1 MQTCSSGSTLVSLM
15 VALALSTGIALAAMR
30 LIAQSNAEYQRL
42 EQLSLM
48 EDQAAYVIDLI
59 AQALQQAGHVDATQ
73 PMTALPARP
82 FYGAVNA
89 IDNASVASGVPA
101 VDASV
106 HGGHLG
112 SDVLVI
118 RFAGDAAGTMKN
130 CAGFAVSPSL
140 AGADD
145 KGISIFH
152 VAVDALN
159 EPELRCKY
167 RGSSQWSS
175 QAIATGVESF
185 QVLFG
190 VDTDDDG
197 LANDFVSA
205 SRTAEI
211 EAATVSSAPSLS
223 TRIVA
228 VHVALLLQSPLA
240 VKSLRQTRAIDMFGR
255 LYGDRHEADDPGTRI
270 VPSRLLPNRLHR
282 RYDAVIF
289 LNNSLRPDA

>member
-1 MQTCSSGSTLVSLM
+1 MRARSPGSTLVSLM
-15 VALALSTGIALAAMR
+15 VALAVSTVIALAAIR
-30 LIAQSNAEYQRL
+30 LIAQSSAEYQRL

-48 EDQAAYVIDLI
+48 EDQAAYAIDLI
-59 AQALQQAGHVDATQ
+59 AQALNQAGHVDATQ
-73 PMTALPARP
+73 PMAALPARP
-82 FYGAVNA
+82 FDGAVNA
-89 IDNASVASGVPA
+89 IDNATVAAGVPA
-101 VDASV
+101 VDVPV

-130 CAGFAVSPSL
+130 CAGFAVPPSL
-140 AGADD
+140 SGVDD
-145 KGISIFH
+145 RGISIFH
-152 VAVDALN
+152 VALDALN

-167 RGSSQWSS
+167 RGSSQWNS
-175 QAIATGVESF
+175 QAVATGVESF

-190 VDTDDDG
+190 VDADGDG

-205 SRTAEI
+205 SRVADI
-211 EAATVSSAPSLS
+211 DAATLSSAPSIR
-223 TRIVA
+223 TRIVS
-228 VHVALLLQSPLA
+228 VHVALLLRSPQVL
-240 VKSLRQTRAIDMFGR
+240 KSIGRSRAIDMFGQ

-270 VPSRLLPNRLHR
+270 RPSRLMPDRLRR